1 MGVFIF
7 IKIKE
12 VIIGKM
18 ANAKVLENKKKFVSD
33 LAEKLKKSCIGVI
46 VDYKGISATE
56 DSSLRRQLREA
67 NSNYFV
73 VKNTLLCRAVEMAKL
88 DGLREVLKGSTAV
101 ALSEDDYSSA
111 ARILNDFSEKND
123 YFNLKAGF
131 VEGEVIDVSRVKE
144 LAKLPSKEVLLASL
158 LRALNSPITG
168 FATVL
173 SGTIRSF
180 ALVIKAIAEKQA
192 T

>member
-1 MGVFIF
+1 MEIQY
-7 IKIKE
+7 
-12 VIIGKM
+12 
-18 ANAKVLENKKKFVSD
+18 LTNKC
-33 LAEKLKKSCIGVI
+33 KKSATTITNGI
-46 VDYKGISATE
+46 QNAINYAWRISATE

-101 ALSEDDYSSA
+101 AISEDDYSSA

-123 YFNLKAGF
+123 YFNIKAGF
-131 VEGEVIDVSRVKE
+131 VEGEVINVEKIKE
-144 LAKLPSKEVLLASL
+144 LAKIPSKEVLLANL
-158 LRALNSPITG
+158 LRALNSPIAG

-173 SGTIRSF
+173 NGTIRSF
-180 ALVIKAIAEKQA
+180 AIVINAIAKKQQA
-192 T
+192 AS